1 LHQSIRATPPLYCG
15 PLWPGPL
22 TAPRLC
28 GPSLSSVMAGSL
40 NDIAGHF
47 ADGRPVWT
55 SRAIKRGLDLN
66 RPLSCPSSSPP
77 VRLVPSTAAA
87 GESRHRVSS
96 GLGVE
101 PGRVF
106 CTRGC
111 CSCPQLRRE
120 AAEPQQFLVVD
131 RFPSQ
136 TTSHRDRVLLR
147 RQGRYVT
154 HPRIHLDLHIG
165 TTLLGHRIIVVWS
178 GALFVGIYAPVWARR
193 RR

>member
-1 LHQSIRATPPLYCG
+1 VDPGDQPPIRRSAHCTTRVGLLYQSHQSIRATPPLSCG

-22 TAPRLC
+22 TAPRLRR
-28 GPSLSSVMAGSL
+28 PSPSSVMAGSL
-40 NDIAGHF
+40 NDIARRF
-47 ADGRPVWT
+47 TDGRPAWT
-55 SRAIKRGLDLN
+55 SRALKRGLNLN

-96 GLGVE
+96 GLDVE

-111 CSCPQLRRE
+111 CSCPQLEGE
-120 AAEPQQFLVVD
+120 ATEPRQFLVVD
-131 RFPSQ
+131 RFPSR

-147 RQGRYVT
+147 HQGGMSPT
-154 HPRIHLDLHIG
+154 HEF
-165 TTLLGHRIIVVWS
+165 TLICALGQRC
-178 GALFVGIYAPVWARR
+178 
-193 RR
+193 